1 MVKPSPEAPYFV
13 DRQDEAREAEYGA
26 FPILRG
32 VPGDEG
38 TDMSELVEIRH
49 LHPSAHTK
57 ARTWVRAS
65 EREQYKTAF
74 SKWNMVPNLGKFKS
88 PLIG

>member
-1 MVKPSPEAPYFV
+1 
-13 DRQDEAREAEYGA
+13 
-26 FPILRG
+26 
-32 VPGDEG
+32 
-38 TDMSELVEIRH
+38 MSELVEIRH

-74 SKWNMVPNLGKFKS
+74 SKRSIVPNLGQSQEPFDRMKRAKDTVVQLAS
-88 PLIG
+88 